1 MKPVNNLMQKI
12 REAPGH
18 VAFYYRPLDGGC
30 AQMYNEMMPVVAA
43 SVIKIPI
50 MVEAFRQFENGEL
63 NPRQTYRIKAED
75 KMPSCGALNR
85 MHDGLEVTMRDLVE
99 LMIVLSDNTATNIL
113 IDILGIARVNATLEA
128 EGLKVTRLRRKLFD
142 KAGMEA
148 GLSNHVCAREIGL
161 LLERM
166 YAGTLVSPEASA
178 QMLEILRNQKLNGKM
193 PFFLKPR
200 GIACAHKTGEDD
212 GITHDVGVVYAK
224 NPFVLCML
232 SEETDVPAFERLIQ
246 DVARELAAMNS

>member
-1 MKPVNNLMQKI
+1 MNNLLQKI
-12 REAPGH
+12 RGASGH

-30 AQMYNEMMPVVAA
+30 AQMYNEMMPLVAA

-50 MVEAFRQFENGEL
+50 MVEAFRQFESGEL
-63 NPRQTYRIKAED
+63 NPLATYRIKPED

-85 MHDGLEVTMRDLVE
+85 MHDGLEVTLRDLVE
-99 LMIVLSDNTATNIL
+99 LMIVLSDNSATNIL
-113 IDILGIARVNATLEA
+113 IDRLGIARVNATLEA
-128 EGLKVTRLRRKLFD
+128 EGLRVTRLRRKLFD

-166 YAGTLVSPEASA
+166 YAGTLVSPQASA
-178 QMLEILRNQKLNGKM
+178 EMLEILRNQRLNGKM

-212 GITHDVGVVYAK
+212 GITHDVGVVYARR
-224 NPFVLCML
+224 PFVLCML

-246 DVARELAAMNS
+246 DVARELAELNS

>member
-1 MKPVNNLMQKI
+1 MLDIMQKM
-12 REAPGH
+12 REASGH
-18 VAFYYRPLDGGC
+18 VAMYYRPLDGGC
-30 AQMYNEMMPVVAA
+30 ARMYNEMLPVRAA

-50 MVEAFRQFENGEL
+50 MVEAFRQFEAGEL
-63 NPRQTYRIKAED
+63 DPQQTYRIKAED

-113 IDILGIARVNATLEA
+113 IDRLGVARVNATLEA

-232 SEETDVPAFERLIQ
+232 SEETDVPGFERLIQ
-246 DVARELAAMNS
+246 DVAGELAAMNS

>member
-1 MKPVNNLMQKI
+1 MQKI

-30 AQMYNEMMPVVAA
+30 ARMFNEMMPVVAA
-43 SVIKIPI
+43 RVIKIPI
-50 MVEAFRQFENGEL
+50 MVEAFRQFEAGEL
-63 NPRQTYRIKAED
+63 DPRQTYRIRHED

-113 IDILGIARVNATLEA
+113 IDRLGVDRVNATLEA

-142 KAGMEA
+142 RAGMEA

-166 YAGTLVSPEASA
+166 YNGTLVSPEASA

-200 GIACAHKTGEDD
+200 GVACAHKTGEDD
-212 GITHDVGVVYAK
+212 GITHDVGVIYAK

-232 SEETDVPAFERLIQ
+232 SEETDVPAIERLIQ
-246 DVARELAAMNS
+246 DVERELA

>member
-1 MKPVNNLMQKI
+1 MNNLLQKI
-12 REAPGH
+12 RAASGH

-50 MVEAFRQFENGEL
+50 MVEAFRQFEAGEL
-63 NPRQTYRIKAED
+63 DPLETYRIKHED

-113 IDILGIARVNATLEA
+113 IDRLGIDRVNAALEA
-128 EGLKVTRLRRKLFD
+128 EGLKVTKLRRKLFD

-166 YAGTLVSPEASA
+166 YRGELVSPEASA
-178 QMLEILRNQKLNGKM
+178 EMLEILRNQKLNGKM

-200 GIACAHKTGEDD
+200 GVACAHKTGEDD
-212 GITHDVGVVYAK
+212 GVTHDVGVVYAK

-232 SEETDVPAFERLIQ
+232 SEETDVPSFERLIQ
-246 DVARELAAMNS
+246 DVARELAELNS

>member
-1 MKPVNNLMQKI
+1 MQKI

-50 MVEAFRQFENGEL
+50 MMEAFRQFENGEL
-63 NPRQTYRIKAED
+63 NPRQTYQIKAED

-113 IDILGIARVNATLEA
+113 IDRLGIDRVNATLEA

-142 KAGMEA
+142 RAGMEA

-166 YAGTLVSPEASA
+166 FVGTLVSPQASTE
-178 QMLEILRNQKLNGKM
+178 MLEILRNQKLNGKM

-212 GITHDVGVVYAK
+212 GITHDVGVVYARR
-224 NPFVLCML
+224 PFVLCML

-246 DVARELAAMNS
+246 DVARELAELNS

>member
-1 MKPVNNLMQKI
+1 MNNLLQKI
-12 REAPGH
+12 RGASGH

-30 AQMYNEMMPVVAA
+30 AQMYNEMMPLVAA

-50 MVEAFRQFENGEL
+50 MVEAFRQFESGEL
-63 NPRQTYRIKAED
+63 NPLATYRIKPED

-212 GITHDVGVVYAK
+212 GITHDVGVVYARR
-224 NPFVLCML
+224 PFVLCML

-246 DVARELAAMNS
+246 DVARELAELNS

>member
-1 MKPVNNLMQKI
+1 MNNLLQKI
-12 REAPGH
+12 RGASGH

-50 MVEAFRQFENGEL
+50 MVEAFRQFESGEL
-63 NPRQTYRIKAED
+63 NPLATYRIKPED

-85 MHDGLEVTMRDLVE
+85 MHDGLEVTLRDLVE
-99 LMIVLSDNTATNIL
+99 LMIVLSDNSATNIL
-113 IDILGIARVNATLEA
+113 IDRLGIARVNATLEA

-166 YAGTLVSPEASA
+166 YAGTLVSPQASA
-178 QMLEILRNQKLNGKM
+178 EMLEILRNQKLNGKM

-212 GITHDVGVVYAK
+212 GITHDVGVVYARR
-224 NPFVLCML
+224 PFVLCML

-246 DVARELAAMNS
+246 DVARELAELNS

>member
-1 MKPVNNLMQKI
+1 MNNLLQKI
-12 REAPGH
+12 RGASGH

-50 MVEAFRQFENGEL
+50 MVEAFRQFESGEL
-63 NPRQTYRIKAED
+63 NPLETYRIKPED

-85 MHDGLEVTMRDLVE
+85 MHDGLEVTLRDLVE
-99 LMIVLSDNTATNIL
+99 LMIVLSDNSATNIL
-113 IDILGIARVNATLEA
+113 IDRLGIARVNATLEA

-212 GITHDVGVVYAK
+212 GITHDVGVVYARR
-224 NPFVLCML
+224 PFVLCML

-246 DVARELAAMNS
+246 DVARELAELNS

>member
-1 MKPVNNLMQKI
+1 
-12 REAPGH
+12 
-18 VAFYYRPLDGGC
+18 
-30 AQMYNEMMPVVAA
+30 MYNEMMPVIAA

-50 MVEAFRQFENGEL
+50 MVEAFRQFEAGEL
-63 NPRQTYRIKAED
+63 DPAATHRVTAEE

-99 LMIVLSDNTATNIL
+99 LMIVLSDNSATNIL
-113 IDILGIARVNATLEA
+113 IDILGIDRVNATMEA
-128 EGLKVTRLRRKLFD
+128 EGLKVTKLRRKLFD
-142 KAGMEA
+142 RAGMEA
-148 GLSNHVCAREIGL
+148 GLSNHVCAREIGV

-232 SEETDVPAFERLIQ
+232 SEETDVPGFERLIQ
-246 DVARELAAMNS
+246 DVAGELAAMNS

>member
-1 MKPVNNLMQKI
+1 MNNLMQKI
-12 REAPGH
+12 RAASGH

-30 AQMYNEMMPVVAA
+30 AQMYNEMMPVIAA

-50 MVEAFRQFENGEL
+50 MVEAFRQFEAGEL

-166 YAGTLVSPEASA
+166 YAGTLVSPEAST

-232 SEETDVPAFERLIQ
+232 SEETDVPGFERLIQ
-246 DVARELAAMNS
+246 DVAGELAAMNS

>member
-1 MKPVNNLMQKI
+1 MNNLLQKI
-12 REAPGH
+12 RGASGH

-50 MVEAFRQFENGEL
+50 MVEAFRQFESGEL
-63 NPRQTYRIKAED
+63 NPLETYRIKPED

-85 MHDGLEVTMRDLVE
+85 MHDGLEVTLRDLVE
-99 LMIVLSDNTATNIL
+99 LMIVLSDNSATNIL
-113 IDILGIARVNATLEA
+113 IDRLGIARVNATLEA

-166 YAGTLVSPEASA
+166 YNGTLVSPEASA

-212 GITHDVGVVYAK
+212 GITHDVGVVYARR
-224 NPFVLCML
+224 PFVLCML

-246 DVARELAAMNS
+246 DVAGELAAMNS

>member
-1 MKPVNNLMQKI
+1 MQKI
-12 REAPGH
+12 RAASGH

-30 AQMYNEMMPVVAA
+30 AQMYNEMMPVIAA

-50 MVEAFRQFENGEL
+50 MVEAFRQFEAGEL

-200 GIACAHKTGEDD
+200 GVACAHKTGEDD
-212 GITHDVGVVYAK
+212 GITHDVGIVYARR
-224 NPFVLCML
+224 PFVLCML
-232 SEETDVPAFERLIQ
+232 SEETDVPAFEHLIQ
-246 DVARELAAMNS
+246 DVARELAELNS

>member
-1 MKPVNNLMQKI
+1 MNNLLQKI
-12 REAPGH
+12 RGASGH

-30 AQMYNEMMPVVAA
+30 AQMYNEMMPLVAA

-50 MVEAFRQFENGEL
+50 MVEAFRQFESGEL
-63 NPRQTYRIKAED
+63 NPLATYRIKPED

-85 MHDGLEVTMRDLVE
+85 MHDGLEVTLRDLVE
-99 LMIVLSDNTATNIL
+99 LMIVLSDNSATNIL
-113 IDILGIARVNATLEA
+113 IDRLGIARVNATLEA
-128 EGLKVTRLRRKLFD
+128 EGLRVKRLRRKLFD

-166 YAGTLVSPEASA
+166 YAGTLVSPQASA
-178 QMLEILRNQKLNGKM
+178 EMLEILRNQKLNGKM

-212 GITHDVGVVYAK
+212 GITHDVGVVYARR
-224 NPFVLCML
+224 PFVLCML

-246 DVARELAAMNS
+246 DVARELAELNS

>member
-1 MKPVNNLMQKI
+1 MQKI

-50 MVEAFRQFENGEL
+50 MMEAFRQFENGEL
-63 NPRQTYRIKAED
+63 NPRQTYQIKAED

-166 YAGTLVSPEASA
+166 YAGTLVSPEAST

-232 SEETDVPAFERLIQ
+232 SEETDVPGFERLIQ

>member
-1 MKPVNNLMQKI
+1 MNNLLQKI
-12 REAPGH
+12 RGASGH

-30 AQMYNEMMPVVAA
+30 AQMYNEMMPLVAA

-50 MVEAFRQFENGEL
+50 MVEAFRQFESGEL
-63 NPRQTYRIKAED
+63 NPLETYRIKPED

-85 MHDGLEVTMRDLVE
+85 MHDGLEVTLRDLVE
-99 LMIVLSDNTATNIL
+99 LMIVLSDNSATNIL
-113 IDILGIARVNATLEA
+113 IDRLGIARVNATLEA

-166 YAGTLVSPEASA
+166 YAGTLVSPQASA
-178 QMLEILRNQKLNGKM
+178 EMLEILRNQKLNGKM

-212 GITHDVGVVYAK
+212 GITHDVGVVYARR
-224 NPFVLCML
+224 PFVLCML

-246 DVARELAAMNS
+246 DVARELAELNS

>member
-1 MKPVNNLMQKI
+1 MERLKQRI
-12 REAPGH
+12 REASGH
-18 VAFYYRPLDGGC
+18 VAVYYRPLDGGC
-30 AQMYNEMMPVVAA
+30 AQMYNEMMPVIAA

-50 MVEAFRQFENGEL
+50 MVEAFRQFEAGEL
-63 NPRQTYRIKAED
+63 DPAAIHRIRPEE

-99 LMIVLSDNTATNIL
+99 LMIVLSDNSATNIL
-113 IDILGIARVNATLEA
+113 IDILGIDRVNATMEA
-128 EGLKVTRLRRKLFD
+128 QGLKVTKLRRKLFD
-142 KAGMEA
+142 RAGMEA
-148 GLSNHVCAREIGL
+148 GLSNHVCAREIGVL
-161 LLERM
+161 MERM

-232 SEETDVPAFERLIQ
+232 SEETDVPGFERLIQ
-246 DVARELAAMNS
+246 DVARELAEMNS

>member
-1 MKPVNNLMQKI
+1 MQKI

-50 MVEAFRQFENGEL
+50 MVEAFRQFESGEL
-63 NPRQTYRIKAED
+63 NPLATYRIKPED

-85 MHDGLEVTMRDLVE
+85 MHDGLEVTLRDLVE
-99 LMIVLSDNTATNIL
+99 LMIVLSDNSATNIL
-113 IDILGIARVNATLEA
+113 IDRLGIARVNATLEA
-128 EGLKVTRLRRKLFD
+128 EGLRVTRLRRKLFD

-166 YAGTLVSPEASA
+166 YAGTLVSPQASA
-178 QMLEILRNQKLNGKM
+178 EMLEILRNQKLNGKM

-212 GITHDVGVVYAK
+212 GITHDVGVVYARR
-224 NPFVLCML
+224 PFVLCML

-246 DVARELAAMNS
+246 DVARELAELNS

>member
-1 MKPVNNLMQKI
+1 MNNLMQKI

-30 AQMYNEMMPVVAA
+30 AQMYNEMMPVIAA

-50 MVEAFRQFENGEL
+50 MMEAFRQFENGEL
-63 NPRQTYRIKAED
+63 NPRQTYQIKAED

-113 IDILGIARVNATLEA
+113 IDRLGIDRVNATLEA
-128 EGLKVTRLRRKLFD
+128 EGLKVTKLRRKLFD

-232 SEETDVPAFERLIQ
+232 SEETDVPGFERLIQ
-246 DVARELAAMNS
+246 DVAGELAAMNS

>member
-1 MKPVNNLMQKI
+1 MQKI

-50 MVEAFRQFENGEL
+50 MVEAFRQFEAGEL

-113 IDILGIARVNATLEA
+113 IDRLGVGRVNATLEA
-128 EGLKVTRLRRKLFD
+128 EGLKVTKLRRKLFD

-166 YAGTLVSPEASA
+166 YNGTLVSPEASA

-212 GITHDVGVVYAK
+212 GITHDVGIVYARR
-224 NPFVLCML
+224 PFVLCML

>member
-1 MKPVNNLMQKI
+1 MNNLLQKI
-12 REAPGH
+12 RGASGH

-30 AQMYNEMMPVVAA
+30 AQMYNEMMPLVAA

-50 MVEAFRQFENGEL
+50 MVEAFRQFESGEL
-63 NPRQTYRIKAED
+63 NPLATYRIKPED

-85 MHDGLEVTMRDLVE
+85 MHDGLEVTLRDLVE
-99 LMIVLSDNTATNIL
+99 LMIVLSDNSATNIL
-113 IDILGIARVNATLEA
+113 IDRLGIARVNATLEA
-128 EGLKVTRLRRKLFD
+128 EGLRVTRLRRKLFD

-166 YAGTLVSPEASA
+166 YAGTLVSPQASA
-178 QMLEILRNQKLNGKM
+178 EMLEILRNQKLNGKM

-212 GITHDVGVVYAK
+212 GITHDVGVVYARR
-224 NPFVLCML
+224 PFVLCML

-246 DVARELAAMNS
+246 DVARELAELNS

>member
-1 MKPVNNLMQKI
+1 MNNLLQKI
-12 REAPGH
+12 RGASGH

-30 AQMYNEMMPVVAA
+30 AQMYNEMMPLVAA

-50 MVEAFRQFENGEL
+50 MVEAFRQFEAGEL
-63 NPRQTYRIKAED
+63 NPLATYRIKPED

-85 MHDGLEVTMRDLVE
+85 MHDGLEVTLRDLVE
-99 LMIVLSDNTATNIL
+99 LMIVLSDNSATNIL
-113 IDILGIARVNATLEA
+113 IDRLGIARVNATLEA

-166 YAGTLVSPEASA
+166 YAGTLVSPQASA
-178 QMLEILRNQKLNGKM
+178 EMLEILRNQKLNGKM

-212 GITHDVGVVYAK
+212 GITHDVGVVYARR
-224 NPFVLCML
+224 PFVLCML

-246 DVARELAAMNS
+246 DVARELAELNS

>member
-1 MKPVNNLMQKI
+1 MNNLLQKI
-12 REAPGH
+12 RGASGH

-30 AQMYNEMMPVVAA
+30 AQMYNEMMPLVAA

-50 MVEAFRQFENGEL
+50 MVEAFRQFESGEL
-63 NPRQTYRIKAED
+63 NPLATYRIKPED

-85 MHDGLEVTMRDLVE
+85 MHDGLEVTLRDLVE
-99 LMIVLSDNTATNIL
+99 LMIVLSDNSATNIL
-113 IDILGIARVNATLEA
+113 IDRLGIARVNATLEA

-166 YAGTLVSPEASA
+166 YAGTLVSPQASA
-178 QMLEILRNQKLNGKM
+178 EMLEILRNQKLNGKM

-246 DVARELAAMNS
+246 DVARELAELNS

>member
-1 MKPVNNLMQKI
+1 MERLKQRI
-12 REAPGH
+12 REASGH
-18 VAFYYRPLDGGC
+18 VAVYYRPLDGGC

-50 MVEAFRQFENGEL
+50 MVEAFRQFEAGEL

-113 IDILGIARVNATLEA
+113 IDILGIDRVNAAMEV

-142 KAGMEA
+142 RAGMEA
-148 GLSNHVCAREIGL
+148 GLSNHVCAREIGV

-166 YAGTLVSPEASA
+166 YAGTLISPEASA

-212 GITHDVGVVYAK
+212 GITHDVGIVYARK
-224 NPFVLCML
+224 PFVLCML
-232 SEETDVPAFERLIQ
+232 SEETDVPSFERLIQ
-246 DVARELAAMNS
+246 DVACTLAELNS